1 MEMNFSGEFEVSLP
15 PSQAFDLLSDPQKF
29 APLLPTFSSLEMK
42 DANTAIVKVSVG
54 IGKIRG
60 IATTQMTL
68 QSKTVPTHATYV
80 GSGKVMG
87 GAYTMTTAYDLEPK
101 GSGSLVK
108 WRGEVQLVGKILSL
122 AGGGMRGYAEQQIN
136 AVITSLQQAMSPEY
150 QREAAAR
157 KAAQAEQKTGWLS
170 GLKRRFGKQ
179 QEEAPSVAETA
190 AAEAAAE
197 AASLEAL
204 VAGWKGAPAGGSAVP
219 HPSAPLGPLAR
230 PNDFAASVQRQG
242 GDKWIHVPL
251 SRKEDDRLL
260 RGRGLFVDDYQPAG
274 ALHMHLVRSPYGHA
288 RIISIDTSKAEALP
302 GVVCTLTG
310 KEIAAVSKPFMQIG
324 PGTAQ
329 DIRDYPLAVE
339 KAIHQGEPVVAVIA
353 ENPRIA
359 EDAAQLVDIE
369 YEPLPVATDWKSALE
384 DREVLHPGMGTNHH
398 WQGVYEYG
406 DVGKAF
412 AEAASV
418 VKIGQ
423 MDFHRFSSTPLETN
437 AVVGTWTP
445 FGGIDFFCNNSFPA
459 IATQMIA
466 PALGVSI
473 DQIRC
478 KTQDIG
484 GSFGSK
490 IGTYPYMALS
500 ALASR
505 KAGGRPVKWIET
517 RGEHLLAGGHG
528 SERVYLDT
536 EVALDKDGVITG
548 IRSRHIDDCG
558 AYPRYEPLGCVIWS
572 QVLPACYKLRNI
584 RIDFNQVVTN
594 KGPSAPNRG
603 YSRLQQLWFM
613 ERVIDICAHELGIP
627 ADEMRLRN
635 YIREFPYTTP
645 NGCVYDSGN
654 YPLML
659 EKAKELIGWD
669 DWKTKQAAARAE
681 GRWVGIG
688 IGTTLDSG
696 TNNFGQARIVNPH
709 LPFSGNSE
717 VATIKLDLDGT
728 VVVMLGSTPSG
739 QGHETTAAQ
748 VVASELGIR
757 PDLVEVRTGFDTAFN
772 SHGGHSGSY
781 ASQFAVTGLSAVHGA
796 CQKLKKE
803 MKMLAAFALEASQDD
818 LEFGIGEQ
826 GPEVR
831 VKGTTRGVNYWAL
844 SAMVNI
850 NTAGQPPELADV
862 TLNIRHVYRP
872 PFKIPDVATK
882 TGNLTLTYAAQLHIA
897 VVEVDRTTCVPK
909 ILAYAAVDDCG
920 SVINPKIVAGQVHGA
935 TAHGIGA
942 AMMESYVYDKEGNL
956 LTGSFTDYTPIT
968 VMNMP
973 DLFFGEIET
982 PSPFSYNGAKGMGEG
997 GGAPLHTVSAAVQD
1011 ALFDQNVIVRNSFNS
1026 PDSLYELVKKA
1037 DRASFVKVDRRA
1049 A

>member
-1 MEMNFSGEFEVSLP
+1 MEMKFSGQFEVSP
-15 PSQAFDLLSDPQKF
+15 PPAATFDLLSDPQKF

-42 DANTAIVKVSVG
+42 DANTAVVKVSVG

-60 IATTQMTL
+60 TASTQLTL
-68 QSKTVPTHATYV
+68 QKKTAPTHATYV

-87 GAYTMTTAYDLEPK
+87 GAYTMITSYDLEPK
-101 GSGSLVK
+101 GSGTLVK

-122 AGGGMRGYAEQQIN
+122 AGGGMQGYAEQQIN

-150 QREAAAR
+150 QKEAAAR
-157 KAAQAEQKTGWLS
+157 KAAQAEQKSGWMS
-170 GLKRRFGKQ
+170 GLIRKLRKQ
-179 QEEAPSVAETA
+179 DDASAAPADA
-190 AAEAAAE
+190 AADAIDTEALTAGWSGAALTPDRGT
-197 AASLEAL
+197 ASLATL
-204 VAGWKGAPAGGSAVP
+204 KSSP
-219 HPSAPLGPLAR
+219 R
-230 PNDFAASVQRQG
+230 YNDFAEIVKRQG
-242 GDKWIHVPL
+242 GDKWVHAPI
-251 SRKEDDRLL
+251 SRKEDSRLV
-260 RGRGLFVDDYQPAG
+260 RGQGLFVDDYKLSG
-274 ALHMHLVRSPYGHA
+274 MLHMSLVRSPYGHA
-288 RIISIDTSKAEALP
+288 RIVRIDTSKAEALP

-310 KEIAAVSKPFMQIG
+310 QEIAAVCTPFMQIG
-324 PGTAQ
+324 PGDAQ
-329 DIRDYPLAVE
+329 NIKDFPMAVE
-339 KAIHQGEPVVAVIA
+339 KAIYQGEPVVAVVA

-359 EDAAQLVDIE
+359 ADAAQLVEVE
-369 YEPLPVATDWKSALE
+369 YESLPAVMNWKSALE
-384 DREVLHPGMGTNHH
+384 DKAVLHPGMGTNHH
-398 WQGVYEYG
+398 WHGIYEYG
-406 DVGKAF
+406 DLDQAF
-412 AEAASV
+412 ADAAHV
-418 VKIGQ
+418 VKIDQ

-437 AVVGTWTP
+437 AVVATWTP
-445 FGGIDFFCNNSFPA
+445 GGGVDFFCNNSFPA
-459 IATQMIA
+459 IVIQMIA
-466 PALGVSI
+466 PALGLSI
-473 DQIRC
+473 DQVRA
-478 KTQDIG
+478 KTQDVG
-484 GSFGSK
+484 GSFGNK
-490 IGTYPYMALS
+490 IGNYPYMTLA

-505 KAGGRPVKWIET
+505 KSGGRPVKWVET
-517 RGEHLLAGGHG
+517 RSEHMLAGGHG
-528 SERVYLDT
+528 SERTYLDT
-536 EVALDKDGVITG
+536 EVALDKDGVITAV
-548 IRSRHIDDCG
+548 RSRHIDDCG

-613 ERVIDICAHELGIP
+613 ERIIDICAHELNIP
-627 ADEMRLRN
+627 SDQMRLNN

-654 YPLML
+654 YPLLL
-659 EKAKELIGWD
+659 EKAKALIDWDGW
-669 DWKTKQAAARAE
+669 KQKQAEARAE
-681 GRWVGIG
+681 GRWIGIG

-696 TNNFGQARIVNPH
+696 TNNFGQARIVNPY

-739 QGHETTAAQ
+739 QGHETTTAQ
-748 VVASELGIR
+748 VVADELGIR
-757 PDLVEVRTGFDTAFN
+757 PDMVEVRTGFDTTFN

-803 MKMLAAFALEASQDD
+803 MKRLAAFALEANEDD
-818 LEFGIGEQ
+818 LEFGIGQQ
-826 GPEVR
+826 GPELR
-831 VKGTTRGVNYWAL
+831 VKGTDRSINYWGL

-850 NTAGQPPELADV
+850 NTAGQPDSIADV

-872 PFKIPDVATK
+872 PFKIPDVEK
-882 TGNLTLTYAAQLHIA
+882 KYGNLTLTYASQLHIA
-897 VVEVDRTTCVPK
+897 VVEVDRRTYVPK

-920 SVINPKIVAGQVHGA
+920 NVINPKIVAGQVHGA

-942 AMMESYVYDKEGNL
+942 AMMESYIYDKEGNL

-973 DLFFGEIET
+973 DLAFGEIET

-1011 ALFDQNVIVRNSFNS
+1011 ALFDQNVIIRNSFNS
-1026 PDSLYELVKKA
+1026 PNTLYDAVKRA
-1037 DRASFVKVDRRA
+1037 DRATAVKVESRTR
-1049 A
+1049 